1 MLDTPSTLIADER
14 EDCMDREEF
23 IKIMASA
30 KLYDLTQGCSIF
42 TPPWPGE
49 KALEIHFFKRVTGAY
64 GGGLG
69 ANGQLLNWSNTVGT
83 HLVGETAFH
92 SGGRAIADIPLTDL
106 CGPGVVVDVSD
117 AVSDYGFYTPEM
129 IMERTTV
136 KEGDILII
144 NTGYHRY
151 SWDQPDVYN
160 EDAQGGVESKEFG
173 FLVRH
178 PGPSPDFFKWALDM
192 KLKVIGVDCG
202 CAEHPMNTPI
212 RRMHENEFKKAEA
225 KLVAEY
231 GKTWDEMFPPDEY
244 YELTHIAMPKA
255 HLLLA
260 ESIVGHIG
268 KLSNQ
273 RAWIMIHP
281 IPYMEVE
288 TAWSRVCAL
297 QAPDGMDENEFF
309 QVMASAEMLDLSIP
323 FSVQT
328 PQWANYVPLSVTYTK
343 RVGGQ
348 HFGMGRNGSICNASI
363 HLGTH
368 MDGEKHFWPAGRAI
382 GEVPLEEWVGPGVI
396 ADISHLVSNSSV
408 YTPAMIESV
417 VEVREGDILIIKTG
431 WFKYGWVSPDSD
443 EFRYMI
449 KHPGPSA
456 DFSRWCVEKKIKW
469 LGIDAVSQDHPMNTI
484 QRLWHPKTF
493 EEANAKLIQDFGK
506 DWDEMFPLDE
516 FYQDTHLNLFPKGI
530 VHAENLGKD
539 IAEAESGRYYIGCYL
554 QKGMEIASMWGRFVA
569 FKEGS

>member
-1 MLDTPSTLIADER
+1 
-14 EDCMDREEF
+14 MDREQF
-23 IKIMASA
+23 IKTLTDAT
-30 KLYDLTQGCSIF
+30 LYDLTQQCSIF

-64 GGGLG
+64 GGGQG

-92 SGGRAIADIPLTDL
+92 SGGQAISDIPLTRL
-106 CGPGVVVDVSD
+106 SGPGVVVDISD
-117 AVSDYGFYTPEM
+117 IVSDYSLYTPEM
-129 IMERTTV
+129 ITKRATV

-160 EDAQGGVESKEFG
+160 PDAQGGVESKEFG

-192 KLKVIGVDCG
+192 KLKIIGVDCG

-212 RRMHENEFKKAEA
+212 RNMHAKEFEKAEA
-225 KLVAEY
+225 KLKANY
-231 GKTWDEMFPPDEY
+231 GKSWDEMYPKEEY
-244 YELTHIAMPKA
+244 YHLTHMTMPKA

-260 ESIVGHIG
+260 ESIVGEIDQL
-268 KLSNQ
+268 KNK
-273 RAWIMIHP
+273 RAWIMILP
-281 IPYMEVE
+281 IPFMEVE
-288 TAWSRVCAL
+288 TAWARACAWRP
-297 QAPDGMDENEFF
+297 PDYMDEDDFF
-309 QVMASAEMLDLSIP
+309 QMLKSGETFDLSIP

-328 PQWANYVPLSVTYTK
+328 PQWANYIPLTVTYTK

-348 HFGMGRNGSICNASI
+348 FFGMGRNGSICNSSI

-368 MDGEKHFWPAGRAI
+368 MDGEKHFWSAGRAI
-382 GEVPLEEWVGPGVI
+382 GQVPLQDWVGPGVI
-396 ADISHLVSNSSV
+396 ADISHLVSDSSV
-408 YTPAMIESV
+408 YTPQMIESV
-417 VEVREGDILIIKTG
+417 ADIRQGDILILKTG
-431 WFKYGWVSPDSD
+431 WYKYGWNSPDSD

-449 KHPGPSA
+449 KHPGPSP
-456 DFSRWCVEKKIKW
+456 DFSRWCVDKKIKW

-493 EEANAKLIQDFGK
+493 EEANRKLIKDFGK
-506 DWDEMFPLDE
+506 DWDEMFPLDKY
-516 FYQDTHLNLFPKGI
+516 YQDTHLNLFPKKI
-530 VHAENLGKD
+530 VHAENLGSD
-539 IAEAESGRYYIGCYL
+539 LAHISSGRYYLGCYL
-554 QKGMEIASMWGRFVA
+554 QRGMEITSMWGRFLA
-569 FKEGS
+569 FKEAG